1 MRYDA
6 FLGTMIV
13 GTNVTKNRE
22 MEIGARAV
30 AEDFLFPGDRRKSIA
45 KLVRDNLTWFDCAE
59 ARGMFV
65 DDILQILT
73 KAGATYADGTA
84 INFSTL
90 SNALWRVRGMSAIDD
105 EPDNAAAIRPSS
117 LTTDCNPA

>member
-1 MRYDA
+1 
-6 FLGTMIV
+6 
-13 GTNVTKNRE
+13 
-22 MEIGARAV
+22 
-30 AEDFLFPGDRRKSIA
+30 
-45 KLVRDNLTWFDCAE
+45 
-59 ARGMFV
+59 V